1 MIVATPEINPRK
13 LSATLSLLRI
23 PEALPFNMAITLPL
37 FTFLPSFVLALKM
50 IFLSEILKAFIKLC
64 IAGLLIGLL
73 KSYDLIIALILLI
86 KIIHVIYKNVIIS
99 KIKNWILLYGMSL
112 TGLAGMIGENW
123 GVSNSYWEYHKVS
136 RELPLWL
143 SFAWILAFY
152 FLYSIESR
160 LIPYLKYKT
169 IKNKLMIA
177 FWLSL
182 LLPAFGE
189 IITINLGVWT
199 YYWPY
204 QVFGVPLYAFMCLVF
219 VHMIVYGILAFICKK
234 KNINDV
240 VFT

>member
-1 MIVATPEINPRK
+1 LIVNYK
-13 LSATLSLLRI
+13 NFLL
-23 PEALPFNMAITLPL
+23 
-37 FTFLPSFVLALKM
+37 
-50 IFLSEILKAFIKLC
+50 EILKAIIKLC

-86 KIIHVIYKNVIIS
+86 KIIHVIYKNVIIP

-123 GVSNSYWEYHKVS
+123 GVSNAYWEYHKVS

-143 SFAWILAFY
+143 PFAWILAFY

-160 LIPYLKYKT
+160 LIPYLRYKT

-177 FWLSL
+177 FWLSFI
-182 LLPAFGE
+182 LPAFGE

-204 QVFGVPLYAFMCLVF
+204 QLYGVPLYAFMCLVF

-234 KNINDV
+234 KKINDV

>member
-1 MIVATPEINPRK
+1 MIQ
-13 LSATLSLLRI
+13 
-23 PEALPFNMAITLPL
+23 ITNYKG
-37 FTFLPSFVLALKM
+37 FL
-50 IFLSEILKAFIKLC
+50 IETLKAIIKLC
-64 IAGLLIGLL
+64 IAGFLIGFL
-73 KSYDLIIALILLI
+73 KSYDAIIAIILFL
-86 KIIHVIYKNVIIS
+86 KILHVIYKNII
-99 KIKNWILLYGMSL
+99 IAETKNWILLIGMIV

-143 SFAWILAFY
+143 PFAWILAFY

-160 LIPYLKYKT
+160 FIPYLKYKT

>member
-1 MIVATPEINPRK
+1 MIINYNNF
-13 LSATLSLLRI
+13 LL
-23 PEALPFNMAITLPL
+23 
-37 FTFLPSFVLALKM
+37 
-50 IFLSEILKAFIKLC
+50 EILKAFIKLC

-86 KIIHVIYKNVIIS
+86 KIIHVVYKNVIIS

-123 GVSNSYWEYHKVS
+123 GVSNAYWEYHKVS

-143 SFAWILAFY
+143 PFAWMLAFY

-169 IKNKLMIA
+169 IKNKLIIA

-182 LLPAFGE
+182 LVPAFGE

-204 QVFGVPLYAFMCLVF
+204 QLFGVPLYAFMCLVF
-219 VHMIVYGILAFICKK
+219 VHMIVYGILAFICKNQK
-234 KNINDV
+234 INDI

>member
-1 MIVATPEINPRK
+1 MIINY
-13 LSATLSLLRI
+13 
-23 PEALPFNMAITLPL
+23 NN
-37 FTFLPSFVLALKM
+37 FL
-50 IFLSEILKAFIKLC
+50 IEILKAFIKLC

-73 KSYDLIIALILLI
+73 KSYDLFIALILLI
-86 KIIHVIYKNVIIS
+86 KIIHVVYKNVIIS

-123 GVSNSYWEYHKVS
+123 GVSNAYWEYHKVS

-143 SFAWILAFY
+143 PFAWMLAFY

-169 IKNKLMIA
+169 IKNKLIIA

-182 LLPAFGE
+182 LVPAFGE

-204 QVFGVPLYAFMCLVF
+204 QLFGVPLYAFMCLVF
-219 VHMIVYGILAFICKK
+219 VHMIVYGILAFICKNQK
-234 KNINDV
+234 INDI

>member
-1 MIVATPEINPRK
+1 MIINYNNF
-13 LSATLSLLRI
+13 LL
-23 PEALPFNMAITLPL
+23 
-37 FTFLPSFVLALKM
+37 
-50 IFLSEILKAFIKLC
+50 EILKAFVKLC

-86 KIIHVIYKNVIIS
+86 KIIHVVYKNVIIS

-123 GVSNSYWEYHKVS
+123 GVSNAYWEYHKVS

-143 SFAWILAFY
+143 PFAWMLAFY

-169 IKNKLMIA
+169 IKNKLIIA

-182 LLPAFGE
+182 LVPAFGE

-204 QVFGVPLYAFMCLVF
+204 QLFGVPLYAFMCLVF
-219 VHMIVYGILAFICKK
+219 VHMIVYGILAFVCKK
-234 KNINDV
+234 KKINDV

>member
-1 MIVATPEINPRK
+1 LIINYNNF
-13 LSATLSLLRI
+13 LL
-23 PEALPFNMAITLPL
+23 
-37 FTFLPSFVLALKM
+37 
-50 IFLSEILKAFIKLC
+50 EILKAFIKLC

-86 KIIHVIYKNVIIS
+86 KIIHVVYKNVIIS

-123 GVSNSYWEYHKVS
+123 GVSNAYWEYHKVS

-143 SFAWILAFY
+143 PFAWMLAFY

-169 IKNKLMIA
+169 IKNKLIIA

-182 LLPAFGE
+182 LVPAFGE
-189 IITINLGVWT
+189 IITIILGVWT

-204 QVFGVPLYAFMCLVF
+204 QLFGVPLYAFMCLVF
-219 VHMIVYGILAFICKK
+219 VHMIVYGILAFVCKK
-234 KNINDV
+234 KKINDV

>member
-1 MIVATPEINPRK
+1 MIINYNNF
-13 LSATLSLLRI
+13 LL
-23 PEALPFNMAITLPL
+23 
-37 FTFLPSFVLALKM
+37 
-50 IFLSEILKAFIKLC
+50 EILKAFIKLC

-73 KSYDLIIALILLI
+73 KSYDLFIALILLI
-86 KIIHVIYKNVIIS
+86 KIIHVVYKNVIIS

-123 GVSNSYWEYHKVS
+123 GVSNAYWEYHKVS

-143 SFAWILAFY
+143 PFAWMLAFY

-169 IKNKLMIA
+169 IKNKLIIA

-182 LLPAFGE
+182 LVPAFGE

-204 QVFGVPLYAFMCLVF
+204 QLFGVPLYAFMCLVF
-219 VHMIVYGILAFICKK
+219 VHMIVYGILAFVCKK
-234 KNINDV
+234 KKINDV

>member
-1 MIVATPEINPRK
+1 MIINYNNF
-13 LSATLSLLRI
+13 LL
-23 PEALPFNMAITLPL
+23 
-37 FTFLPSFVLALKM
+37 
-50 IFLSEILKAFIKLC
+50 EILKAFIKLC

-86 KIIHVIYKNVIIS
+86 KIIHVVYKNVIIP

-123 GVSNSYWEYHKVS
+123 GVSNAYWEYHKVS

-143 SFAWILAFY
+143 PFAWMLAFY

-160 LIPYLKYKT
+160 LIAYLKYKT
-169 IKNKLMIA
+169 IKNKLIIA

-182 LLPAFGE
+182 LVPAFGE

-234 KNINDV
+234 KKINDV

>member
-1 MIVATPEINPRK
+1 MIINY
-13 LSATLSLLRI
+13 
-23 PEALPFNMAITLPL
+23 NN
-37 FTFLPSFVLALKM
+37 FL
-50 IFLSEILKAFIKLC
+50 IEILKAFIKLC

-86 KIIHVIYKNVIIS
+86 KIIHVVYKNVIIS

-123 GVSNSYWEYHKVS
+123 GVSNAYWEYHKVS

-143 SFAWILAFY
+143 PFAWMLAFY

-169 IKNKLMIA
+169 IKNKLIIA

-182 LLPAFGE
+182 LVPAFGE

-204 QVFGVPLYAFMCLVF
+204 QLFGVPLYAFMCLVF
-219 VHMIVYGILAFICKK
+219 VHMIVYGILAFICKNQK
-234 KNINDV
+234 INDI

>member
-1 MIVATPEINPRK
+1 MIINYNNF
-13 LSATLSLLRI
+13 LL
-23 PEALPFNMAITLPL
+23 
-37 FTFLPSFVLALKM
+37 
-50 IFLSEILKAFIKLC
+50 EILKAFIKLC

-86 KIIHVIYKNVIIS
+86 KIFHVVYKNVIIS

-123 GVSNSYWEYHKVS
+123 GVSNAYWEYHKVS
-136 RELPLWL
+136 KELPLWL
-143 SFAWILAFY
+143 PFAWILAFY

-160 LIPYLKYKT
+160 LIPYLEYKT
-169 IKNKLMIA
+169 IKNKLIIA

-182 LLPAFGE
+182 LVPAFGE

-204 QVFGVPLYAFMCLVF
+204 QLFGVPLYAFMCLVF
-219 VHMIVYGILAFICKK
+219 VHMIVYGILAFVCKK
-234 KNINDV
+234 KKINDV

>member
-1 MIVATPEINPRK
+1 LIINYNNF
-13 LSATLSLLRI
+13 LL
-23 PEALPFNMAITLPL
+23 
-37 FTFLPSFVLALKM
+37 
-50 IFLSEILKAFIKLC
+50 EILKAFIKLC

-86 KIIHVIYKNVIIS
+86 KIFHVVYKNVIIS

-123 GVSNSYWEYHKVS
+123 GVSNAYWEYHKVS

-143 SFAWILAFY
+143 PFAWMLAFY

-160 LIPYLKYKT
+160 LIPYLEYKT
-169 IKNKLMIA
+169 IKNKLIIA

-182 LLPAFGE
+182 LVPAFGE

-204 QVFGVPLYAFMCLVF
+204 QLFGVPLYAFMCLVF
-219 VHMIVYGILAFICKK
+219 VHMIVYGILAFVCKK
-234 KNINDV
+234 KKINDV